1 MDEAEAELQN
11 ALVVMVGGTR
21 PQVSPTQVQEYLEA
35 FFQIGPDRVQV
46 VRFHPADFLLRF
58 SNRDDADRVLH
69 ALAPPGAGLV
79 LVFQWWRPQ
88 IGALFS
94 PLRYMVLLPITNIPA
109 HASRWTRRRWCWGH
123 PASFLRPHCAHWIA
137 QTCRAY
143 WSLAGPC
150 IRSSFPSR
158 WIAPYQSRSSHSW
171 NVRHGSSSRQ
181 VRLSIQ
187 SVTLC
192 SSRCSFGS

>member
-158 WIAPYQSRSSHSW
+158 WTAPYQSRSSHSW